1 MENNSLINFENFLR
15 EKSFSKDQLEIR
27 KKNFEKFST
36 EGFPNKRLE
45 DWKFSDLNQIIK
57 NNIKNFNIDISNE
70 NSFDDKDII
79 NDFDHN
85 KIFIL
90 DGKFVKEDFSYE
102 KKNSIKLS
110 AKKEICLLYTSP
122 SPRD

>member
-1 MENNSLINFENFLR
+1 MENNSQINFENFLK

-90 DGKFVKEDFSYE
+90 DGKVVKEDFSYE

-110 AKKEICLLYTSP
+110 AKKEKWNS
-122 SPRD
+122 SNVDS

>member
-1 MENNSLINFENFLR
+1 MENNSQINFENFLK

-27 KKNFEKFST
+27 TKNFEKFSA

-57 NNIKNFNIDISNE
+57 NNIKNFNINISDE

-85 KIFIL
+85 KFL
-90 DGKFVKEDFSYE
+90 F
-102 KKNSIKLS
+102 
-110 AKKEICLLYTSP
+110 
-122 SPRD
+122 